1 MHGRHDHLHASV
13 ASGQGIGHNHEH
25 PEAAQW
31 QTPHLPHDHAHT
43 AHANDEHQ
51 DLDLVEK
58 AFVQAF
64 TGASDP
70 TSFLRLADVV
80 FEGTND
86 DGKRLTLLRVE
97 QSQSTDI
104 GSVTPH
110 LGGESYRYD
119 PLPAKLVS
127 RRDQLGF
134 VYFDG
139 SQVVTLNLQEA
150 KGLTRTDDGHTHD
163 HHHET

>member
-1 MHGRHDHLHASV
+1 M
-13 ASGQGIGHNHEH
+13 
-25 PEAAQW
+25 
-31 QTPHLPHDHAHT
+31 PHDHAHE
-43 AHANDEHQ
+43 AHANNEHQ

-64 TGASDP
+64 AGASDP
-70 TSFLRLADVV
+70 TSFLRLAGVV
-80 FEGTND
+80 FEGTNS
-86 DGKRLTLLRVE
+86 DGERLTLLRVE

-119 PLPAKLVS
+119 PMPAKLIS
-127 RRDQLGF
+127 RRDHLGF

-139 SQVVTLNLQEA
+139 VQVVTLGLQEA
-150 KGLTRTDDGHTHD
+150 KALNRIHSS
-163 HHHET
+163 

>member
-1 MHGRHDHLHASV
+1 MHGRHDQLHASV
-13 ASGQGIGHNHEH
+13 TSAQGIGHNHEH

-31 QTPHLPHDHAHT
+31 QTPHLPHDHAHE

-64 TGASDP
+64 ASASDP
-70 TSFLRLADVV
+70 TSFLRLAGVV
-80 FEGTND
+80 FEGTDSN
-86 DGKRLTLLRVE
+86 GKRLTLLRVE

-119 PLPAKLVS
+119 PLPAKMVS
-127 RRDQLGF
+127 RRDQLSF

-139 SQVVTLNLQEA
+139 MQVVTLSLQEA
-150 KGLTRTDDGHTHD
+150 KVLVRGTHT
-163 HHHET
+163 EAVT